1 MIRFACSSCKSVMEA
16 PESKAGAAVS
26 CPRCKKPLRI
36 PAAAGGKAGATPAK
50 PASVVPVVAVPVAVS
65 ATAPSTSPAG
75 TLLQKANPKLL
86 ALGAG
91 GIVLLLALVIA
102 VRMFSSGGT
111 KKTSRPLNELG
122 EVAQAPIR
130 SAKEAPVESSGPDI
144 VDDLASPE
152 FDTRY
157 RAALALDKQDKISK
171 AAIKPLI
178 ALLQDRTD
186 TNSAVMLRK
195 IAARSLG
202 KIGPEA
208 KSAIEPLRIALGDPN
223 LEVRF
228 VAVEALGKM
237 GPDGIPP
244 IVDTLGDAKLQVKS
258 CEVLSRYGTEAGSA
272 VATMVEV
279 MRNVDVDVRV
289 QVASYIVKVDRANTA
304 VLPVLTKGL
313 KDSNDTIRRT
323 AVLALGTM
331 GPNAKSAEN
340 ELYDV
345 ATMDLNEDI
354 KDLANDAYRKIGG
367 GK

>member
-16 PESKAGAAVS
+16 PENKAGAAVS

-36 PAAAGGKAGATPAK
+36 PAAAKPVKPTP
-50 PASVVPVVAVPVAVS
+50 VVPAVAAAA
-65 ATAPSTSPAG
+65 ATAGPSPSPVVK
-75 TLLQKANPKLL
+75 LNPKLL
-86 ALGAG
+86 AAGAG
-91 GIVLLLALVIA
+91 GLVLLVVLVIG

-130 SAKEAPVESSGPDI
+130 PAREAPVESSEPNI

-152 FDTRY
+152 FDTRL
-157 RAALALDKQDKISK
+157 RAALALDKQDKVSK

-208 KSAIEPLRIALGDPN
+208 KPAIEQLRIALGDPN

-228 VAVEALGKM
+228 ASLEALGKM
-237 GPDGIPP
+237 GTDGIAP
-244 IVDTLGDAKLQVKS
+244 IIDTLGDAKLQLKA
-258 CEVLSRYGTEAGSA
+258 CEVLSRFGAEAGSA
-272 VATMVEV
+272 VPTMVEV
-279 MRNVDVDVRV
+279 MRNVDIDVRV
-289 QVASYIVKVDRANTA
+289 QVASYIVKVDRANAA
-304 VLPVLTKGL
+304 VLPVLIKGL

-323 AVLALGTM
+323 AVLALGVM